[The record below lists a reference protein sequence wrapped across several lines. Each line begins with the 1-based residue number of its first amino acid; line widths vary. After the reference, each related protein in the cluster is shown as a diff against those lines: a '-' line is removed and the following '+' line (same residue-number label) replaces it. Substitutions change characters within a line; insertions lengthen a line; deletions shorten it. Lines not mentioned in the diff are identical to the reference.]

1 MKKNLIT
8 CLCITV
14 FAIMLML
21 QASLPVPSQIILV
34 NLKVKIVKVERK
46 AARLQVRVHEGG
58 NSDVQY
64 IEIDNNTN
72 FSCNNRRITYDRAW
86 ASFRPGMII
95 RVKGGYTVAFHV
107 KAKQVY
113 W

>member
-1 MKKNLIT
+1 MIFLFIT
-8 CLCITV
+8 TLAMV
-14 FAIMLML
+14 LML
-21 QASLPVPSQIILV
+21 QASLPSPAQIILV

-46 AARLQVRVHEGG
+46 ASRLQVRVHEGG

-64 IEIDNNTN
+64 IEIDNNTR
-72 FSCNNRRITYDRAW
+72 FSYRNRIISYDQAW
-86 ASFRPGMII
+86 AYFRSGMIV

-107 KAKQVY
+107 KAKSIY